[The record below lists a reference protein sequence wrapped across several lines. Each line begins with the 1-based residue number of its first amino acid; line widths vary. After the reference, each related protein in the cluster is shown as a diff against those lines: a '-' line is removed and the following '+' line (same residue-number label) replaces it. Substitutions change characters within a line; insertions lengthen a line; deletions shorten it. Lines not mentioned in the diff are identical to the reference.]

1 LQQWDQKIWGENM
14 KQKNIKKSEQIAQD
28 IVELTKSLD
37 SQQELKKTWRVI
49 NMAMQYLSSKDDYL
63 TNEKNVLEKVKE
75 MKDAKKEEGN

>member
-1 LQQWDQKIWGENM
+1 M
-14 KQKNIKKSEQIAQD
+14 KQKNIKHPEQKAQD

-37 SQQELKKTWRVI
+37 GQQELKETWRVI

-75 MKDAKKEEGN
+75 MEDAKKEEGN

>member
-1 LQQWDQKIWGENM
+1 M
-14 KQKNIKKSEQIAQD
+14 KQKNIKNPEQIAQD

-37 SQQELKKTWRVI
+37 SQQELKGTWRVI